1 MTRLFPSQHGP
12 APANP
17 PEAQRTSIGL
27 LLSGGLDSSILL
39 AELLRQGRRVQP
51 FYVRSH
57 LIWEDAELRAVERF
71 SCAMAERFPG
81 RLEPQVVLDLPVDD
95 LYHAH
100 WSVTGRETPREGSPD
115 EAVYLPGRNLLLLVK
130 AAVWSRSH
138 GIEEIALGLL
148 RSNPFGDATASFFEQ
163 FQAVCTAALGGRLCF
178 VRPFAHLSKQQVMAL
193 GQGLPLESTFSCI
206 APVDGLHCGRCNK
219 CAERRAAFR
228 AVGGADPTP
237 YAYRL
242 SLTP

>member
-1 MTRLFPSQHGP
+1 MTPPSPTQNDP
-12 APANP
+12 APASP
-17 PEAQRTSIGL
+17 PETQGPPIGL

-39 AELLRQGRRVQP
+39 AELLCQGHRVQP

-71 SCAMAERFPG
+71 SLAMAERFPG
-81 RLEPQVVLDLPVDD
+81 QMDPRVVLDLPVDD
-95 LYHAH
+95 LYHGH
-100 WSVTGRETPREGSPD
+100 WSVTGRETPAEGSPD

-138 GIEEIALGLL
+138 GIDEIALGLL
-148 RSNPFGDATASFFEQ
+148 RSNPFGDATNAFFEQ
-163 FQAVCTAALGGRLCF
+163 FQAVCNAALGGRLRF
-178 VRPFAHLSKQQVMAL
+178 VRPFGHLSKAQAMAL
-193 GQGLPLESTFSCI
+193 GRGLPLEATFSCI

-219 CAERRAAFR
+219 CAERRLAFG
-228 AVGGADPTP
+228 ALGGADPTR
-237 YAYRL
+237 YALCL